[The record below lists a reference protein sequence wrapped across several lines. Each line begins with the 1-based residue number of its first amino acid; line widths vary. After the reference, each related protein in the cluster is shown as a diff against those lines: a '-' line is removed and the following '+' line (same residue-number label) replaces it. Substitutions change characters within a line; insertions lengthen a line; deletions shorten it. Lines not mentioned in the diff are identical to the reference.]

1 MPVLLLLPLVL
12 IPLLAAGICLAL
24 GPRAGTSR
32 VTIAALTLTL
42 VVAVMVA
49 AQVVNLGDQQAG
61 GGWLHADG
69 LSALLVCIIAG
80 IALPCAAY
88 GVDYMRHV
96 KTLDHADARWLPG
109 RYEALTLGLVAC
121 MMLSAI
127 ADNLGLLWIAVEG
140 STLTSAL
147 LVGYYRRPEAVE
159 AGWKYLI
166 LCSVGISL
174 ALFATVLVFYSGAAV
189 FGEQG
194 STLRWTTL
202 RDVASQLDPRFVKLA
217 FLFALIGYGTK
228 AGLAPMHSWLPDAY
242 SQAPAPAAALLS
254 TALLA
259 TSLAALLRF
268 HAIAVAGVGPEWSGA
283 LLTGFGVLSIVV
295 AAPLMLVQDEYKRL
309 LAYSSLEHTGLVALA
324 VGLGTPLALFAG
336 LLHLL
341 VQSLVKALAF
351 LVGGSLQRASGS
363 RRMGHFS
370 GLIEADPRL
379 ATLLVF
385 AGLGLVGLPPMG
397 TFASEWMTL
406 AGGFASRRAGATIV
420 ALVALTLVFTAI
432 THRFSRIILGK
443 ARERFAD
450 PLPARTR
457 VPLVA
462 LAGAAIVLGV
472 WLPTP
477 VRALIEHAML
487 SIRR

>member
-1 MPVLLLLPLVL
+1 MLLLLSLVFV
-12 IPLLAAGICLAL
+12 PLLAAGICLAL
-24 GPRAGTSR
+24 GGRASTSR
-32 VTIAALTLTL
+32 VTLAAIALTLVL
-42 VVAVMVA
+42 ALLVA
-49 AQVVNLGDQQAG
+49 ARVVGVGDMQAA

-69 LSALLVCIIAG
+69 LSALVACIVAG
-80 IALPCAAY
+80 VALPCAAY

-96 KTLDHADARWLPG
+96 QARDHADARWAPG
-109 RYEALTLGLVAC
+109 RYEALTLGLIAC

-127 ADNLGLLWIAVEG
+127 ADNLGLLWIAIEG

-147 LVGYYRRPEAVE
+147 LVGYYRRPGAVE

-202 RDVASQLDPRFVKLA
+202 RDVATQLDPRFVKLA
-217 FLFALIGYGTK
+217 FLFALVGYGTK
-228 AGLAPMHSWLPDAY
+228 AGLAPVHSWLPDAY
-242 SQAPAPAAALLS
+242 SQAPAPAAALMS

-268 HAIAVAGVGPEWSGA
+268 HAIAVAGVGPDWSGA

-295 AAPLMLVQDEYKRL
+295 AVPFMMVQDEYKRL
-309 LAYSSLEHTGLVALA
+309 LAYSSLEHAGLVTLA

-341 VQSLVKALAF
+341 VQSLVKTLAF
-351 LVGGSLQRASGS
+351 LVGGSLYRASGS
-363 RRMGHFS
+363 QRMDHFA
-370 GLIEADPRL
+370 GLIDADPQLGTL
-379 ATLLVF
+379 AVL
-385 AGLGLVGLPPMG
+385 AGLGLAGLPPMG
-397 TFASEWMTL
+397 TFVSEWMTL
-406 AGGFASRRAGATIV
+406 AGGFASRHAGATIM
-420 ALVALTLVFTAI
+420 ALAALTLVFVALAY
-432 THRFSRIILGK
+432 HFSRMVLGK
-443 ARERFAD
+443 ARDGFAD
-450 PLPARTR
+450 PLPPRTR
-457 VPLVA
+457 VPLAA
-462 LAGAAIVLGV
+462 LAGAAILLGV

-487 SIRR
+487 SIRP

>member
-1 MPVLLLLPLVL
+1 MLLLLSLVL
-12 IPLLAAGICLAL
+12 VPLLAAGLCLIM
-24 GPRAGTSR
+24 GGRPGTSR
-32 VTIAALTLTL
+32 MGLAALAVTLILAVT
-42 VVAVMVA
+42 VAVR
-49 AQVVNLGDQQAG
+49 VVTGGNLSGA

-69 LSALLVCIIAG
+69 LSALIACIVAG
-80 IALPCAAY
+80 VALPCAAY
-88 GVDYMRHV
+88 SVDYMHHV
-96 KTLDHADARWLPG
+96 RAEDQADAHWAPG
-109 RYEALTLGLVAC
+109 RYEALTLGLIAC

-147 LVGYYRRPEAVE
+147 LVGYYRRPGSVE

-174 ALFATVLVFYSGAAV
+174 ALFATVLLFYSGAAV

-202 RDVASQLDPRFVKLA
+202 RDVAAQLDPRFVKLA
-217 FLFALIGYGTK
+217 FLFALVGYGTK

-242 SQAPAPAAALLS
+242 SQAPAPAAALMS

-259 TSLAALLRF
+259 TSLGALLRF
-268 HAIAVAGVGPEWSGA
+268 HAVAIAGLGPHWSGG
-283 LLTGFGVLSIVV
+283 LLTAFGTLSIVV
-295 AAPLMLVQDEYKRL
+295 AVPFMLVQGEYKRL

-336 LLHLL
+336 MLHLL

-351 LVGGSLQRASGS
+351 LVGGSLLHASGS
-363 RRMGHFS
+363 RRMDHYS
-370 GLIEADPRL
+370 GLIDADPRL
-379 ATLLVF
+379 GTLVVL
-385 AGLGLVGLPPMG
+385 AGLGLAGLPPMG
-397 TFASEWMTL
+397 TFASEWMVL
-406 AGGFASRRAGATIV
+406 AGGVASRHAAATVV
-420 ALVALTLVFTAI
+420 ALAALAIVFVALAY
-432 THRFSRIILGK
+432 HFSRIALGN
-443 ARERFAD
+443 ARPGFAD

-457 VPLVA
+457 VPLAA
-462 LAGAAIVLGV
+462 LAGAAVLLGV

-477 VRALIEHAML
+477 VRALIEHAMR
-487 SIRR
+487 SIQP

>member
-1 MPVLLLLPLVL
+1 MLLLLSLVL
-12 IPLLAAGICLAL
+12 VPLLAAGICLAL
-24 GPRAGTSR
+24 GGRAGTTR
-32 VTIAALTLTL
+32 VTLVALATLLTLAIVL
-42 VVAVMVA
+42 A
-49 AQVVNLGDQQAG
+49 ARVLGSGDVQAA

-69 LSALLVCIIAG
+69 LATLVACIVAG
-80 IALPCAAY
+80 VALPCAAY
-88 GVDYMRHV
+88 GADYMRHV
-96 KTLDHADARWLPG
+96 QQRDHADARWAPG
-109 RYEALTLGLVAC
+109 RYEALTLALIAC

-147 LVGYYRRPEAVE
+147 LVGYYRRPGSVE

-202 RDVASQLDPRFVKLA
+202 REVAAQLDPRFVKLA
-217 FLFALIGYGTK
+217 FLFALVGYGTK

-242 SQAPAPAAALLS
+242 SQAPTPAAALMS

-268 HAIAVAGVGPEWSGA
+268 HAIAVAGLGPDWSGA

-295 AAPLMLVQDEYKRL
+295 AVPFMLVQGEYKRL

-341 VQSLVKALAF
+341 VQSLVKTLAF
-351 LVGGSLQRASGS
+351 LVGGSLLRASGS
-363 RRMGHFS
+363 RRMDHYA
-370 GLIEADPRL
+370 GLIDADPRL
-379 ATLLVF
+379 GTLTVI
-385 AGLGLVGLPPMG
+385 AGLGLAGLPPLG

-406 AGGFASRRAGATIV
+406 AGGFASRHAGAAIV
-420 ALVALTLVFTAI
+420 ALIALALVFVALAY
-432 THRFSRIILGK
+432 HFSHIVLGR
-443 ARERFAD
+443 AREGFVDA
-450 PLPARTR
+450 LPARTR
-457 VPLVA
+457 APMA
-462 LAGAAIVLGV
+462 MLAAGAIVLGV

-477 VRALIEHAML
+477 VRDLIEHAMR
-487 SIRR
+487 SIRP

>member
-1 MPVLLLLPLVL
+1 MLLLLSLVL
-12 IPLLAAGICLAL
+12 VPLLAAGICLVL
-24 GPRAGTSR
+24 RGRAGTTR
-32 VTIAALTLTL
+32 VTLIALGTLLTLTL
-42 VVAVMVA
+42 VLA
-49 AQVVNLGDQQAG
+49 ARVLAGGDLQAG

-69 LSALLVCIIAG
+69 LSVLVACIIAG
-80 IALPCAAY
+80 VALPCAAY
-88 GVDYMRHV
+88 GADYMRHV
-96 KTLDHADARWLPG
+96 QQQDHADARWAPG
-109 RYEALTLGLVAC
+109 RYEALTLALIAC

-127 ADNLGLLWIAVEG
+127 ADNLGLLWIAIEG

-147 LVGYYRRPEAVE
+147 LVGYYRRPGSVE

-174 ALFATVLVFYSGAAV
+174 ALFATVLLFYSGAAV

-202 RDVASQLDPRFVKLA
+202 REVAAQLDPRFVKLA
-217 FLFALIGYGTK
+217 FLFALVGYGTK

-242 SQAPAPAAALLS
+242 SQAPTPAAALMS
-254 TALLA
+254 TALLT

-268 HAIAVAGVGPEWSGA
+268 HAIAVAGVGPDWSGA

-295 AAPLMLVQDEYKRL
+295 AVPFMLVQGEYKRL
-309 LAYSSLEHTGLVALA
+309 LAYSSLEHAGLVALA

-351 LVGGSLQRASGS
+351 LLGGSLLQASGS
-363 RRMGHFS
+363 RRMDHYA
-370 GLIEADPRL
+370 GLLDADPRL
-379 ATLLVF
+379 GTLVVV
-385 AGLGLVGLPPMG
+385 AGLGLAGLPPLG

-406 AGGFASRRAGATIV
+406 AGGFASRHAGAAIV
-420 ALVALTLVFTAI
+420 ALIGLTLVFIALAY
-432 THRFSRIILGK
+432 HFSHIVLGR
-443 ARERFAD
+443 AREGFVDA
-450 PLPARTR
+450 LPARTR
-457 VPLVA
+457 VPMA
-462 LAGAAIVLGV
+462 LLAASAILLGV

-477 VRALIEHAML
+477 VRDLIEHAMR
-487 SIRR
+487 SIRP